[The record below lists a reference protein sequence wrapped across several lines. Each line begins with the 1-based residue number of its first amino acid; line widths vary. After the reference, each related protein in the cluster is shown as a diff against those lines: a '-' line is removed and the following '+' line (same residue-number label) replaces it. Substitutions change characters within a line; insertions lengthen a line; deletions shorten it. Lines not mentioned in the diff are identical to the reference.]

1 MKINQRKLTG
11 VYEIISYPI
20 NDERGSFSR
29 LFDEQIANKAG
40 LNTLWYQESISHT
53 IRKNTIR
60 GLHASLPPSLE
71 GKTITAI
78 KGKIQWVVV
87 DIRKKSST
95 FGEWDS
101 IILSEQNHKTLYAE
115 QGFAHGCLSL
125 SDDCTLL
132 LRADNYYSE
141 VNGTGIFWG
150 DEDIG
155 VEWELDG
162 PPIIS
167 DRDRQYGS
175 FSKFKE
181 ENGAVIL

>member
-1 MKINQRKLTG
+1 MKINQRKLDG

-29 LFDEQIANKAG
+29 LFDDQIASKAS
-40 LNTLWYQESISHT
+40 LNTQWNQESISFT

-78 KGKIQWVVV
+78 KGEIQWVVV

-101 IILSEQNHKTLYAE
+101 IILSEQNHKTLYVQ

-125 SDDCTLL
+125 SDGCTLL
-132 LRADNYYSE
+132 LRADNFYSE
-141 VNGTGIFWG
+141 VNGTGIFW
-150 DEDIG
+150 DDKDLG

-167 DRDRQYGS
+167 ERDRQYRS
-175 FSKFKE
+175 FSQFRQE
-181 ENGAVIL
+181 IGGVIL